1 MFSKSFLLANLLSL
15 NLITSITGVDINV
28 ERGKVESRAVD
39 SADRWDEHACLA
51 AVTWGLAPKG
61 DRGRRIQ
68 VSIPP
73 TWGWVSICVLAQT
86 TGFCFSQ
93 PDMQNLHCRCC
104 SETSLG
110 QFISVSIEIPLSPL
124 TDIILLT
131 DNLPLVIQNE
141 NKLNFNNL
149 NYEIEATFK
158 PKLSKGF
165 GVHIE
170 RIPPLSTRQGC

>member
-1 MFSKSFLLANLLSL
+1 MDVLMFSKSFLAADLLSL

-73 TWGWVSICVLAQT
+73 TWG
-86 TGFCFSQ
+86 
-93 PDMQNLHCRCC
+93 
-104 SETSLG
+104 
-110 QFISVSIEIPLSPL
+110 
-124 TDIILLT
+124 
-131 DNLPLVIQNE
+131 
-141 NKLNFNNL
+141 
-149 NYEIEATFK
+149 
-158 PKLSKGF
+158 
-165 GVHIE
+165 
-170 RIPPLSTRQGC
+170 